1 MNYVDVNLV
10 NIIGVNVVV
19 LKNSKEVSIKIKAL

>member
-1 MNYVDVNLV
+1 MNYVDVDLV

-19 LKNSKEVSIKIKAL
+19 LKNSKEVSIKINSL